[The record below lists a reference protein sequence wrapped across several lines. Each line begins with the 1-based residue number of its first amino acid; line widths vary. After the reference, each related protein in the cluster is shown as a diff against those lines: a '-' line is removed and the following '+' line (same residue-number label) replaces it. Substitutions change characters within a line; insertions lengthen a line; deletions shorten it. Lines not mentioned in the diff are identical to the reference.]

1 MLRPVASCRYRQPG
15 LRARPAGKRLR
26 QCIADGRAVPGRLI
40 RSRTVVPPRPARI
53 STSSQTRRA
62 SARPLPPG
70 RPPSGAAVAAGRQ
83 RPLSR
88 ISACTTVPPATRSS
102 SRAAG
107 DPYRTA
113 LTAISWTA
121 MTKSSALSARRPAR
135 AAHAAVTRRT
145 CRRSP
150 APNRSPHGAGRS
162 APRARP
168 GDPTPFPL
176 PPGRPGNKPGPLRSL
191 AVRLLLKPRCSL
203 TPGLSCPRAGGQ
215 PARARCGSRGS
226 RGG

>member
-1 MLRPVASCRYRQPG
+1 
-15 LRARPAGKRLR
+15 
-26 QCIADGRAVPGRLI
+26 VPGRLI
-40 RSRTVVPPRPARI
+40 RSRTVVPPRLVWI
-53 STSSQTRRA
+53 STSSQIRRA

-70 RPPSGAAVAAGRQ
+70 RPSAWAAAGAGRQ

-88 ISACTTVPPATRSS
+88 ISASATVLPATRSS

-121 MTKSSALSARRPAR
+121 ITKSSAPSGARPAR

-150 APNRSPHGAGRS
+150 APNRSPHGAGTS

-168 GDPTPFPL
+168 GDPTPFPY
-176 PPGRPGNKPGPLRSL
+176 PQAGPETNTARSRHWLFSCCSSPESL
-191 AVRLLLKPRCSL
+191 A
-203 TPGLSCPRAGGQ
+203 PGADVPVSAGSVTG
-215 PARARCGSRGS
+215 
-226 RGG
+226 